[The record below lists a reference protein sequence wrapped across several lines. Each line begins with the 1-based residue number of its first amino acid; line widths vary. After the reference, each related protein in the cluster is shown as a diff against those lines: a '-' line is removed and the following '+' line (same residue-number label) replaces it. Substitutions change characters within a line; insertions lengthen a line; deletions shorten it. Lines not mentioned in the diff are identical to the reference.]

1 MVAGLAPVVTVLV
14 LISAIIDLYCVLK
27 RCVTAAPVDVSRGDP
42 LSRGLYTLERPRG
55 SKTATHGLNRPLP
68 TAKVY

>member
-42 LSRGLYTLERPRG
+42 AYPPLSSSLEVSSRYR
-55 SKTATHGLNRPLP
+55 
-68 TAKVY
+68 